1 MNKIELNKEKCND
14 CEFKTFCNPEIK
26 RSECCNIG
34 NNHLEE
40 ARICLESGKIFC
52 EACATTKK
60 EI

>member
-1 MNKIELNKEKCND
+1 MKLDTEKCKN
-14 CEFKTFCNPEIK
+14 CEFKGICNPEIK
-26 RSECCNIG
+26 QAECCHIG
-34 NNHLEE
+34 KNHLEE